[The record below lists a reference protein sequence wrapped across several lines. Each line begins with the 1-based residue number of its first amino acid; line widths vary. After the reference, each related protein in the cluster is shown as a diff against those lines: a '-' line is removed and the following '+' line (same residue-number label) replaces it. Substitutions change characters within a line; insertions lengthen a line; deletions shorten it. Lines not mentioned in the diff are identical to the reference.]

1 MRCPN
6 FASGRISSRDYGWI
20 PLGWSGSGSLT
31 WDHLDQ
37 GRSVDLLQVD
47 LLASEA
53 KPCLATKQPTASNE
67 VARARLVSLDG
78 FPFTFH
84 AKNGDWRDSHLG
96 FQVSFASP
104 WLQWQNVL
112 IPLRLNLLN
121 VCVYLHHRR
130 SKFVFFVRKL
140 TSSRGW
146 KKTKPCLNLES
157 ILGKEISQPRNPW
170 HPHTFLNL
178 QRLFNTRISLP
189 VTLTESEK
197 VS

>member
-47 LLASEA
+47 LLASD
-53 KPCLATKQPTASNE
+53 E

-78 FPFTFH
+78 FPFAFRV
-84 AKNGDWRDSHLG
+84 KNGEWRDLHLG

-112 IPLRLNLLN
+112 IPLPLNLLN
-121 VCVYLHHRR
+121 VCVCISIIEGANLFTLCESWRAQGAGKKQNLVWISSQYWERR
-130 SKFVFFVRKL
+130 FHNQ
-140 TSSRGW
+140 G
-146 KKTKPCLNLES
+146 
-157 ILGKEISQPRNPW
+157 ILDI
-170 HPHTFLNL
+170 HTHF
-178 QRLFNTRISLP
+178 
-189 VTLTESEK
+189 
-197 VS
+197 